1 MDYVSEFMLNTIDDD
16 NYISIGVEDEV
27 TYSMYSSELPA
38 HTSAAGVTE
47 SVLDDPLQM
56 LNIRSRDVF
65 GKEFLWF
72 SVWKDDLRRDKNG
85 LITVHRWVCS
95 KEGFQENK
103 YVE

>member
-56 LNIRSRDVF
+56 LNIRSRDLYL
-65 GKEFLWF
+65 KRF

-85 LITVHRWVCS
+85 LTTVHRWVCS